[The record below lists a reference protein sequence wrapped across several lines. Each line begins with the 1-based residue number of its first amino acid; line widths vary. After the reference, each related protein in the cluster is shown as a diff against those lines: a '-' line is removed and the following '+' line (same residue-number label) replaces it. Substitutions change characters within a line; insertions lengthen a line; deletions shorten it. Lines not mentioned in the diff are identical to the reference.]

1 MMPLTLSTSSNGI
14 ATPASGDVTA
24 DALRHRKLA
33 DAAQQFEGMF
43 LQQMLKPLSTMG
55 KDDAHDDKG
64 DDDKAGDVSTYQSL
78 GVEAMAK
85 AISAAGG
92 LGIAKNIVASVEKQ
106 SHQKELDAKP
116 GEHQAFRKAK
126 RI

>member
-1 MMPLTLSTSSNGI
+1 MTLSMNANVMAAPVT
-14 ATPASGDVTA
+14 GDVTA

-43 LQQMLKPLSTMG
+43 LQQLLKPLSTMG
-55 KDDAHDDKG
+55 KDDTDDDKG
-64 DDDKAGDVSTYQSL
+64 DEDKAGDVSTYQSL

-92 LGIAKNIVASVEKQ
+92 LGIAKNIVASVEKE

-116 GEHQAFRKAK
+116 GEHQVLRKAK
-126 RI
+126 QF

>member
-1 MMPLTLSTSSNGI
+1 MTLSMNSHVM
-14 ATPASGDVTA
+14 AVPAGGEVTA

-33 DAAQQFEGMF
+33 DAAHQFEGMF

-55 KDDAHDDKG
+55 KDDADDDKG

-92 LGIAKNIVASVEKQ
+92 LGIAKNIVASVEKE

-116 GEHQAFRKAK
+116 GEHQVLRKAK
-126 RI
+126 QF

>member
-1 MMPLTLSTSSNGI
+1 MTLSMNSNVM
-14 ATPASGDVTA
+14 AVPAGGEVTA

-55 KDDAHDDKG
+55 KDDADDDKG

-92 LGIAKNIVASVEKQ
+92 LGIAKNIVASVEKE

-116 GEHQAFRKAK
+116 GEHQVLRKAK
-126 RI
+126 QF

>member
-1 MMPLTLSTSSNGI
+1 MTLSMNANVMAAPVT
-14 ATPASGDVTA
+14 GDVTA

-43 LQQMLKPLSTMG
+43 LQQLLKPLSTMG
-55 KDDAHDDKG
+55 KDDTDDDKG
-64 DDDKAGDVSTYQSL
+64 DEDKAGDVSTYQSL

-92 LGIAKNIVASVEKQ
+92 LGIAKNIVVSVEKE

-116 GEHQAFRKAK
+116 GEQQTLIK
-126 RI
+126 RNSFKV

>member
-1 MMPLTLSTSSNGI
+1 MTLSMNANVMAAPVT
-14 ATPASGDVTA
+14 GDVTA

-43 LQQMLKPLSTMG
+43 LQQLLKPLSTMG
-55 KDDAHDDKG
+55 KDDTDDDKG
-64 DDDKAGDVSTYQSL
+64 DEDKAGDVSTYQSL

-92 LGIAKNIVASVEKQ
+92 LGIAKNIVVSVEKE

-116 GEHQAFRKAK
+116 GEQQTLIKAK
-126 RI
+126 QF